1 MNIFEKSTKE
11 NKSIIDSITE
21 ILNDYL
27 NIDVS
32 NETVSEIVKNM
43 TLSGFIEIDTA
54 IQNKDIDYI
63 KDKFLYNDEVN
74 EYAMQGRKSVTSTA
88 STRPTPDKVSEP
100 VKVSQTT
107 SSTNNKSSTD
117 DKEDDTGNSSSGSLS
132 PSEYAEKQK
141 IDKEIEELEKMKK
154 MAGLS

>member
-21 ILNDYL
+21 ILNDDL

-32 NETVSEIVKNM
+32 NESVSEIVKNM
-43 TLSGFIEIDTA
+43 TLSDFIEIDTA

-63 KDKFLYNDEVN
+63 KNKFLDNDEVN
-74 EYAMQGRKSVTSTA
+74 EYAMQGRKSVTSSA
-88 STRPTPDKVSEP
+88 SARPKPDKVSEP
-100 VKVSQTT
+100 VKVSQPT
-107 SSTNNKSSTD
+107 SSTNNTSSQD
-117 DKEDDTGNSSSGSLS
+117 NKDDTGNSSSGSLS

>member
-21 ILNDYL
+21 ILNDDL

-32 NETVSEIVKNM
+32 NESVSEIVKNM
-43 TLSGFIEIDTA
+43 TLSDFIEIDTA

-63 KDKFLYNDEVN
+63 KNKFLDNDEVN
-74 EYAMQGRKSVTSTA
+74 EYAMQGRKSVTSSA
-88 STRPTPDKVSEP
+88 SARPKPDKVSEP
-100 VKVSQTT
+100 VKVSQPT
-107 SSTNNKSSTD
+107 SSTNNTSSQD
-117 DKEDDTGNSSSGSLS
+117 NKDDTGNSSSGSLS

-141 IDKEIEELEKMKK
+141 IDKEIEELEKMRK